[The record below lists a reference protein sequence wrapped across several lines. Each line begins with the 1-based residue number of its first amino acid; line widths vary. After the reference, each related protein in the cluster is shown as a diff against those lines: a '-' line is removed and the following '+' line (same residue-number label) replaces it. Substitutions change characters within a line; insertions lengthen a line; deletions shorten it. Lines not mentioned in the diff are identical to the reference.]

1 MVKITGINADKWKEN
16 VTMRVYVAIIAL
28 LLSLPTA
35 NSQQY
40 KNASYYCVV
49 DVTGDH
55 WYSAKDQHFV
65 LTMTLIEPHN
75 SAPQFDDYYVSIT
88 PSRSNVPVECRGQ
101 NRSRVV
107 SGEFDTIRCNAL
119 NIYYV
124 FNQRRNRF
132 WRLLLDWNS
141 SGTCTKIGE

>member
-1 MVKITGINADKWKEN
+1 MKED
-16 VTMRVYVAIIAL
+16 VTMKLYIAVLDLLL
-28 LLSLPTA
+28 LLSPA
-35 NSQQY
+35 YSQQS

-49 DVTGDH
+49 DLTGDR
-55 WYSAKDQHFV
+55 WYSAKDHHFI
-65 LTMTLIEPHN
+65 LQMTVIGPRN

-88 PSRSNVPVECRGQ
+88 PSRTNVPIECRGQ
-101 NRSRVV
+101 NRSRIV
-107 SGEFDTIRCNAL
+107 SAEFDTIRCHAL